1 MADDTGGMGRIKRS
15 IELAKASWAVLKSE
29 RSLAM
34 FPIFGA
40 LASVVVVLVLAAIG
54 WFTLGKTGTDSNETY
69 TASVATYVVIGI
81 GYLGVAFAQTYFL
94 CALVVGANERLQ
106 GRASTMSES
115 LAVASS
121 RISRIF
127 GWSVVVATVSV
138 ILRAIEDRAGFL
150 GPIIS
155 GLLGAAF
162 NILTFLAVPI
172 IMFEDLG
179 PVNALKR
186 SGVLFKQTWGENL
199 AAQVGMSALGIIVL
213 LPALLIGALG
223 VASGVAVVGVVCVA
237 IAVLI
242 IIVGQVL
249 IAALSGIYRTA
260 LYRYAVDG
268 QVPTAFASVDFQ
280 NAFGPKKKVGVFGR

>member
-1 MADDTGGMGRIKRS
+1 MGRIKRS

-34 FPIFGA
+34 FPVFGA
-40 LASVVVVLVLAAIG
+40 MASLVVILVLAAIG
-54 WFTLGKTGTDSNETY
+54 WFTLGKSGTGGNEAY
-69 TASVATYVVIGI
+69 TANVATYVIVGV

-94 CALVVGANERLQ
+94 SALVVGANERLQ
-106 GRASTMSES
+106 GRDSSMSQS

-127 GWSVVVATVSV
+127 GWSIVLATVSV

-155 GLLGAAF
+155 GFLGAAF

-199 AAQVGMSALGIIVL
+199 AAQVGMSALGIIFF
-213 LPALLIGALG
+213 LPALLIGVLG
-223 VASGVAVVGVVCVA
+223 VASGIAVIGIVCVA

-242 IIVGQVL
+242 IIVGQVI

-268 QVPTAFASVDFQ
+268 QVPAAFGSVDIE
-280 NAFGPKKKVGVFGR
+280 NAFGPKKKMGAFGR